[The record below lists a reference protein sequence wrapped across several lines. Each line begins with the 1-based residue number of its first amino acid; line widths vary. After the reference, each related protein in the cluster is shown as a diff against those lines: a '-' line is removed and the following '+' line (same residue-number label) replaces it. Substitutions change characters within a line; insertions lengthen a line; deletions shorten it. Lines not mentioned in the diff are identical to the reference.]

1 MKIIQQ
7 IEMQFYIRIKSD
19 MEFDEWVDYHDMRTF
34 LNDVEQG
41 ILLNVMR
48 KI

>member
-7 IEMQFYIRIKSD
+7 IEMQFYIRINSD
-19 MEFDEWVDYHDMRTF
+19 MEFDEWADYHDLRDF

-41 ILLNVMR
+41 ILVNVIR